1 MKLKKSRSGHN
12 KMRIFFKILLIGIF
26 FIGIEESKA
35 NTLLESLQSAYLNN
49 SKLNAERASM
59 RASREEKREAVS
71 EFLPSV
77 TVSGYDSE
85 IENTNPLGDDD
96 TNFRPSEQSILVEQ
110 KIFQGFGGVANF
122 KKKREGQKLAEFE
135 LKKIEQETLL
145 EATKVHT
152 ELLLNKEKVN
162 INLINIDLLERQ
174 VETDINRL
182 EKGEISLTDLSQSES
197 SLAGARAQLIAA
209 QNDLVTSKTNFKKVI
224 GKKPTENIKKINEIN
239 LNLPENL
246 AAAYRISTLENPDLQ
261 IALMEFNKAKS
272 DVVIAASEFSPS
284 ATISYK
290 IAEQEDLS
298 ATVKE
303 RTQQTV
309 TATATWPLFAG
320 GKNAFNYRKYQEIK
334 NEKELLF
341 EERKKITETEVTN
354 AWSNYQS
361 SKGVLDSIRAQ
372 VKAAEIANEGITLE
386 YETGTNRTTLEVI
399 QSRSI
404 LLNSKIDLAST
415 ERNFLISQFK
425 LLSSIGRLT
434 AKHLNFKK

>member
-1 MKLKKSRSGHN
+1 MKFKKLYSDLKK
-12 KMRIFFKILLIGIF
+12 MRFFLKILLFGIF
-26 FIGIEESKA
+26 FIGFNESKA

-71 EFLPSV
+71 EFLPNV

-85 IENTNPLGDDD
+85 IENTNPAGEAD

-110 KIFQGFGGVANF
+110 KIFQGFGGVANLN
-122 KKKREGQKLAEFE
+122 KKKQGQKLAEFR
-135 LKKIEQETLL
+135 LKKIEQEILL
-145 EATKVHT
+145 EAAKAHT
-152 ELLLNKEKVN
+152 ELLLNIKKVN
-162 INLINIDLLERQ
+162 INLLNIDLLERQ
-174 VETDINRL
+174 VETDFNRL
-182 EKGEISLTDLSQSES
+182 EKGEINLTDLSQSES

-209 QNDLVTSKTNFKKVI
+209 QNDLITSKANFEKVI
-224 GKKPTENIKKINEIN
+224 VKKPKENIEKIKKIN
-239 LNLPENL
+239 LNLPESL
-246 AAAYRISTLENPDLQ
+246 ASAYKISTLENPDLQ
-261 IALMEFNKAKS
+261 IALMEFNKSKS
-272 DVVIAASEFSPS
+272 DVVIAASEFSPT

-298 ATVKE
+298 ATVKD

-334 NEKELLF
+334 NQKELLL
-341 EERKKITETEVTN
+341 EETKKATETEVAN
-354 AWSNYQS
+354 AWSSFQS
-361 SKGVLDSIRAQ
+361 SKSVLDSIRAQ

-386 YETGTNRTTLEVI
+386 YESGSSRTTLEVI

-404 LLNSKIDLAST
+404 LLNSRINLASS
-415 ERNFLISQFK
+415 ERNFLISQFS
-425 LLSSIGRLT
+425 LLSAIGRLT
-434 AKHLNFKK
+434 GNQLNLSK